1 LTEKV
6 AKAIASNQIEGISI
20 DEKAKNKTIIV
31 DGESYTFDDSKYD
44 KLKEYGEGLVA
55 TDAAAK
61 VFTDSLLSN
70 ALMTAEVSEE
80 QKTNMMNFL
89 DSEQVN
95 SQVDDMLNTITTNWT
110 DLNERQQY
118 KQNYADIMGYEYD
131 KSKDRFLKDGQ
142 EVEVSDES
150 IRRQMAGV
158 KVQENL
164 NAKM

>member
-1 LTEKV
+1 LTDKV
-6 AKAIASNQIEGISI
+6 AKAIASNQIEGFSI
-20 DEKAKNKTIIV
+20 DEKTKNKTIIV
-31 DGESYTFDDSKYD
+31 DGESYTFDDNSYD
-44 KLKEYGEGLVA
+44 KLEEYGEGLVTA
-55 TDAAAK
+55 DAATK

-80 QKTNMMNFL
+80 QKSNMMNFL
-89 DSEQVN
+89 DPEQVN

-110 DLNERQQY
+110 KLDERQRY
-118 KQNYADIMGYEYD
+118 KQDYADIMGYEYD